1 MEILDNIPYEITP
14 GQVVELLRPR
24 KKNPSIEKSIEQLI
38 HAVQPVA
45 NPKALYK
52 ACYIDNAGEDSV
64 EIEGICFTS
73 RILRKN
79 LEHTG
84 RVFPYVVTCGKELD
98 TIEASKNDIME
109 KFCLDTIKE
118 FILVSAHIHLEEH
131 LKDKYSITR
140 ISHMNPGSLD
150 DWPMEQQKQIF
161 SILGDVENLIGVR
174 LKESYLM
181 DPIKTVS
188 GIYFPTVIDFKSCM
202 LCPRQ
207 NCSHRRA
214 EYDPAML
221 REYKK

>member
-1 MEILDNIPYEITP
+1 MEILNDIPFKITT
-14 GQVVELLRPR
+14 GQIVELLRLHE
-24 KKNPSIEKSIEQLI
+24 KNPSIEKSIEELI

-45 NPKALYK
+45 KPKALYK
-52 ACYIDNAGEDSV
+52 PCYVDNENEDSV
-64 EIEGICFTS
+64 DIDGICFTS
-73 RILRKN
+73 RILIKN

-84 RVFPYVVTCGKELD
+84 RVFPYVVTCGKELSS
-98 TIEASKNDIME
+98 IETSKNDIME

-118 FILVSAHIHLEEH
+118 FILVSAHISLEEH
-131 LKDKYSITR
+131 LKEKYSVTK

-161 SILGDVENLIGVR
+161 SILGDVEDLIGVR
-174 LKESYLM
+174 LSESYVM

-207 NCSHRRA
+207 NCTHRRA
-214 EYDPAML
+214 EYDPVMD

>member
-1 MEILDNIPYEITP
+1 MEILNDIPFKITAGEI
-14 GQVVELLRPR
+14 VELLRLHE
-24 KKNPSIEKSIEQLI
+24 KNPSIEKSIEELI
-38 HAVQPVA
+38 HAVEPVA
-45 NPKALYK
+45 RPKALYK
-52 ACYIDNAGEDSV
+52 PCYVDNENEDSV
-64 EIEGICFTS
+64 DIDGICFTS

-98 TIEASKNDIME
+98 SIETSKNDIME

-118 FILVSAHIHLEEH
+118 FILVSAHIYLDEH
-131 LKDKYSITR
+131 LKEKYSVTK

-161 SILGDVENLIGVR
+161 SLLGNVEDLIGVR
-174 LKESYLM
+174 LSESYVM
-181 DPIKTVS
+181 NPIKTVA

-207 NCSHRRA
+207 NCTHRRA
-214 EYDPAML
+214 EYNPIMDK
-221 REYKK
+221 EYRK